1 MGIKAILILII
12 PFCLFSQN
20 NLLVD
25 SLNTNFQNINHI
37 TSKYDST
44 YDFHVVFLLPF
55 CQISNHEI
63 LDMELDSISEDSKIS
78 DFNVNRKSL
87 ISTDFLNGFLTY
99 LNKINDVKFKISVYD
114 IDSGENSKAI
124 IDSLIKKRVFKNVDI
139 VIGPLFTE
147 NFLYF
152 SKRFNKK
159 IPVISPFSKKSNI
172 VSNNPY
178 SIQIKP
184 IIENQIKIFA
194 KYILDE
200 HKDDK
205 IIVINRD
212 TLFKSKRITLLGSDT
227 LVIDTV
233 VTNDVKLRDIFL
245 NQIDTTS
252 NIDYKNININKTVV
266 DSIYHE
272 LDTLGNKNIVV
283 IPSNDNVFVTDLLSK
298 LHACRDTN
306 LLVYGMPS
314 SYNFNHLSV
323 DDLMDLKLSFPHHG
337 LDDSEF
343 KKQFILEFIIQ
354 HNYISDLKYSL
365 TGYEVGCYFISLLK
379 KYGSII
385 PELAEDGPVRFVESF
400 YDFKKLDSKGYINNG
415 ITILRYDDFGYKR
428 LY

>member
-1 MGIKAILILII
+1 MGIKAILIFII
-12 PFCLFSQN
+12 PIYLFSQD
-20 NLLVD
+20 NLIVD
-25 SLNTNFQNINHI
+25 SVDINFQNTNYIFN
-37 TSKYDST
+37 KYDNT
-44 YDFHVVFLLPF
+44 YDFHVIFLLPF
-55 CQISNHEI
+55 CQTSNHEI
-63 LDMELDSISEDSKIS
+63 LNLELDSINEDSKIS

-99 LNKINDVKFKISVYD
+99 LNKINDVVFKISVYD
-114 IDSGENSKAI
+114 IDTGENSKVI
-124 IDSLIKKRVFKNVDI
+124 IDSLIKKRAFKNVDI

-152 SKRFNKK
+152 SKKFNKK

-172 VSNNPY
+172 VSNNSY

-184 IIENQIKIFA
+184 IIENQIEIFA

-205 IIVINRD
+205 IIIINRD
-212 TLFKSKRITLLGSDT
+212 TLFKSKRINVSGSDT

-233 VTNDVKLRDIFL
+233 VTTDVKFRDIFL
-245 NQIDTTS
+245 NKIDTTI

-306 LLVYGMPS
+306 LFVYGMPN

-323 DDLMDLKLSFPHHG
+323 NDLMDLKLSFPHHG
-337 LDDSEF
+337 LDDPEF
-343 KKQFILEFIIQ
+343 KKQFILEFNNE

-365 TGYEVGCYFISLLK
+365 TGYEVSCYFISLLK

-385 PELAEDGPVRFVESF
+385 PELSEVGPVRNFENI
-400 YDFKKLDSKGYINNG
+400 YYFKKLDDKGYINNG

-428 LY
+428 IY